1 MNNNMPMKTKLF
13 FLSALLLAMQGVCGC
28 GGDDDDKTT
37 FQSRWSGCK
46 NESYDTR
53 SGNQLPWDEECVE
66 YEAKD
71 GGRLYLKHVNAL
83 FNCATENVEV
93 ITSVNGNH
101 INIVEHAIGNMS
113 ANCICPSDVECLLS
127 GLSKGKYSISIFRER
142 ISGADLQFSFS
153 IDYEESLKGILKR

>member
-1 MNNNMPMKTKLF
+1 MKTKLF

-53 SGNQLPWDEECVE
+53 SGN
-66 YEAKD
+66 
-71 GGRLYLKHVNAL
+71 
-83 FNCATENVEV
+83 
-93 ITSVNGNH
+93 
-101 INIVEHAIGNMS
+101 EHAIGNMS

-127 GLSKGKYSISIFRER
+127 GLSKGKYAISIYRNM
-142 ISGADLQFSFS
+142 ISDAHLQFSFS
-153 IDYEESLKGILKR
+153 IDYDESLKGDFRK